1 LHYRNSEPNSDC
13 SNLADKQQIKLFY
26 NIWFDPTREYLGS
39 AALQTG
45 MKTIKQQQQFCT
57 SSDLA

>member
-1 LHYRNSEPNSDC
+1 
-13 SNLADKQQIKLFY
+13 LADKQQIKLFY